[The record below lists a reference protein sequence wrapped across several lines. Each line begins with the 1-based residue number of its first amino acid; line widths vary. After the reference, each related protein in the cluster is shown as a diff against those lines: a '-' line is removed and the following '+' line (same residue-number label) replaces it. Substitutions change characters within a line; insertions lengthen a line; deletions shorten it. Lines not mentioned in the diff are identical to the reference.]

1 MRVVGEY
8 SDESYCKFSGESVG
22 KFCSVLCTMLIEAQF
37 HTFSNISVLLQIYV
51 PPFSCSSFL
60 SKRLVSMWSLSHIK
74 TSSFKV

>member
-1 MRVVGEY
+1 MVGGY

-37 HTFSNISVLLQIYV
+37 YTFISVLLQIYV

-60 SKRLVSMWSLSHIK
+60 SKRLVSMWSLSHIR